1 MIRIKQ
7 FARIYN
13 PCYYCY
19 TYIATGVVRP
29 VGRLDANRSINVVRV
44 DVAGGINEVLP
55 GVER

>member
-19 TYIATGVVRP
+19 TYIATGVARP
-29 VGRLDANRSINVVRV
+29 VERLDATRSINVEQV
-44 DVAGGINEVLP
+44 DVARGINEVLP
-55 GVER
+55 GVEW